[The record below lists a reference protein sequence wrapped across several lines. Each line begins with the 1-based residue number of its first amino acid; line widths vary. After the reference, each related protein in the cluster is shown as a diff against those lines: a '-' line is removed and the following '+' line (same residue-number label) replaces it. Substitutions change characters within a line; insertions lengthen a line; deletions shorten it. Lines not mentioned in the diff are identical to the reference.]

1 MSIRRHV
8 VTAIVLALG
17 LDGIAYA
24 DTGPEIVV
32 SRFCAAYAGGSAD
45 AALDLLTTEAR
56 AAEGRRIRR
65 DVTVRCMRMHSL
77 HVVAVKEEAG
87 TATVDA
93 VVTVS
98 RWSAAPGAR
107 EEIADDQTRFTLAFQ
122 NGCWK
127 ISERRDLV
135 AGLASR
141 IAAAAPEERRALLAA
156 NPSLRTRALGMAI
169 GTHIVT
175 MIDHGQVSETAALL
189 DVIKELNGELLDD
202 RLEAVRFGLESIVA
216 RRRSNPDLDESRRL
230 AEAGLSIAERT
241 HDPDVILE
249 ATNRLVRARLDA
261 HGPDQIALRLAERAL
276 ALRDYA
282 VEPARVALLATQAA
296 RHCDENGHYR
306 DALIYSLMAQRF
318 AAESGNLPAQ
328 LSAELNLAGTYRLRS
343 DFDLADGHYRNALAL
358 SRELG
363 FIAATIST
371 LGDFAF
377 SLMMQGRPAEAMPF
391 VDEAILLARQRDDP
405 DHLLAGLHLS
415 KAHLSLVRGDVS
427 GAAQSLAS
435 AAADPHFGPRDEDY
449 YNHLLAQLLFGQHR
463 YREALEV
470 SEKISWRSDVE
481 AAALRALG
489 RHAEAERVLRE
500 IIDAHNRLRTEVAT
514 DVRQQSL
521 FAATTSG
528 DWLALVDVLV
538 DCGDTA
544 MAFAEY
550 ERMKGQVLRETI
562 AHSGQDVAGGLTAAE
577 RASLATF
584 NKRINETNRRLWAA
598 RMERRE
604 TAGEEAAL
612 AQARLELEEFE
623 SARYAADPSR
633 RWFVADEIGAG
644 NVQLP
649 DIPGGVIIAFAV
661 MQERTVAF
669 VVTPDARVSA
679 AIIPVGR
686 DALRRQ
692 VGELLEDIESQG
704 LRTEAKSRALYDLL
718 IKPLESKIGAS
729 RLIGIIPDDVIWR
742 VPFHAL
748 RSGDGR
754 FLVER
759 AALFYAPSLHAL
771 RLALDRTNERAT
783 GAAPRLFALANP
795 FVGAAARSRF
805 RALSPRT
812 GSLDEIPEAESE
824 VRQIAALYG
833 RNASRVYIGSAATE
847 SVVKSEAPAFDVV
860 HIATHG
866 LLDDTAPMYSALL
879 LGGDGEKED
888 GLLEAREILDMRLH
902 ARVAVLSACET
913 GRGRVTPGEGVIGMS
928 WALFAAGC
936 PTSVVSLWKAES
948 AATQTLMVELHRR
961 LIRGESPAVALRH
974 AQLRVMRDPKT
985 AHPMYWAPFV
995 VVGAP

>member
-17 LDGIAYA
+17 LDRIASA
-24 DTGPEIVV
+24 DTGPEIAVTG
-32 SRFCAAYAGGSAD
+32 FCAAYAGGSAD
-45 AALDLLTTEAR
+45 AALDFLTAEAR

-65 DVTVRCMRMHSL
+65 EVTVRCMRMHSL
-77 HVVAVKEEAG
+77 HVVTVKEEAG

-93 VVTVS
+93 TVTVS
-98 RWSAAPGAR
+98 RWSAAPGAQ
-107 EEIADDQTRFTLAFQ
+107 EEIADDRTRFTLTFQ
-122 NGCWK
+122 EGCWK

-135 AGLASR
+135 ADLASR
-141 IAAAAPEERRALLAA
+141 IAQAAPEERRALLAA

-169 GTHIVT
+169 GTRIVT

-189 DVIKELNGELLDD
+189 DVIRELNGELLDD
-202 RLEAVRFGLESIVA
+202 RLDAVTLGLKSIVA
-216 RRRSNPDLDESRRL
+216 RRRSNPDFDESRRL

-241 HDPDVILE
+241 HDPDLILE
-249 ATNRLVRARLDA
+249 ATSRLVRVRLDVDSTDETA
-261 HGPDQIALRLAERAL
+261 FRLTGRAL
-276 ALRDYA
+276 ELRDYA

-296 RHCDENGHYR
+296 RHCDAKSLYR

-318 AAESGNLPAQ
+318 AAESGNVPAQ
-328 LSAELNLAGTYRLRS
+328 LSAEMNLAGTYRLRS
-343 DFDLADGHYRNALAL
+343 DFDLAEGHYRNALAL

-363 FIAATIST
+363 FISVTIST
-371 LGDFAF
+371 LGDFAI
-377 SLMMQGRPAEAMPF
+377 SLSLQGRPDEAIPF
-391 VDEAILLARQRDDP
+391 LEEAILLARQEGDP
-405 DHLLAGLHLS
+405 DHLLAGLYLS
-415 KAHLSLVRGDVS
+415 KAHLSVARGDVS

-435 AAADPHFGPRDEDY
+435 ATADPHFGPRDQDY
-449 YNHLLAQLLFGQHR
+449 YSLLQANVLFGQRR
-463 YREALEV
+463 YREALET
-470 SEKISWRSDVE
+470 SEKVSWRSDVE

-500 IIDAHNRLRTEVAT
+500 IIDARNRLRTEVAT
-514 DVRQQSL
+514 DARQQSL
-521 FAATTSG
+521 YAATTSG

-562 AHSGQDVAGGLTAAE
+562 AHSGQDAGGLTAAE
-577 RASLATF
+577 RASLSTF
-584 NKRINETNRRLWAA
+584 NKRINEANRLLWAA
-598 RMERRE
+598 RTEGRD

-623 SARYAADPSR
+623 SVRYAADPSR

-661 MQERTVAF
+661 MGERTVAF

-679 AIIPVGR
+679 AIIPIGR

-783 GAAPRLFALANP
+783 GAAPRLFALANL

-805 RALSPRT
+805 RALSPQS

-913 GRGRVTPGEGVIGMS
+913 GRGRVTPAEGVIGMS